1 MKIDAIAKGL
11 DAGHHTRKKLCVGRC
26 LEVFEES
33 LDGCLAK
40 ISQKQLFPQPFA
52 PLLKPLGEAGRTK
65 SSGVTGQHQEAFL
78 PTVGTADAGKSAT
91 GVTAVEIALDHLLD
105 DGPEE
110 TILLLKAVLIFSQ
123 ELVKVMEEDAV
134 KDGALRISR
143 PVYFSFPLNSL
154 NTLNFTLRYTTA
166 NIRRLIAVL

>member
-11 DAGHHTRKKLCVGRC
+11 DAGHHTRKKLCAGRC

-33 LDGCLAK
+33 LDGCK

-52 PLLKPLGEAGRTK
+52 PLLKPVGEAGRTK

-78 PTVGTADAGKSAT
+78 PTVGTADGGKSAT
-91 GVTAVEIALDHLLD
+91 GVTAVEIALDHHLD
-105 DGPEE
+105 GGPEE
-110 TILLLKAVLIFSQ
+110 TVLLLKAVLIFSQ

-134 KDGALRISR
+134 KDGALRMSR
-143 PVYFSFPLNSL
+143 PVDSCHGKDRNSK
-154 NTLNFTLRYTTA
+154 NEPKA
-166 NIRRLIAVL
+166 